1 MPIRG
6 GEPLLDVDT
15 DERLLDLLHG
25 YEDVLNESKTIQLEP
40 ELQESEITR
49 FLT

>member
-1 MPIRG
+1 MRG
-6 GEPLLDVDT
+6 GEPLLDVDP

-25 YEDVLNESKTIQLEP
+25 YADVLNESKTIQLEP
-40 ELQESEITR
+40 ELQESEFTR